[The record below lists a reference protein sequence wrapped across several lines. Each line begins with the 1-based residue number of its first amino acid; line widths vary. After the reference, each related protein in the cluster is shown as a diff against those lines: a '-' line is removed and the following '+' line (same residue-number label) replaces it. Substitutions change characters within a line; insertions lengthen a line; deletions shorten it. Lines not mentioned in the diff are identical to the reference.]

1 MLVENLMKVSLL
13 GSEWVMWLM
22 IGLSVLSFGVM
33 AERWLYFNKRGKGV
47 DTLRDELVTLVA
59 SGNLDGADTLLSRSK
74 TVEAQVIRPA
84 LSAFPR
90 GAASLADAIESQF
103 IRVRRELDRGLN
115 VLGTIGSN
123 APFIGLFGTVI
134 GVIMAFAHLGE
145 GQDDAAMAKV
155 MYAIAEALVATA
167 VGLFVAIPAVI
178 GYNSFQKKVNEI
190 EDSVGSISKELSSLI
205 QPPTPLSLTPANSVV
220 AASNGVDRANHAEK
234 RAAAV
239 A

>member
-1 MLVENLMKVSLL
+1 MLVENLMKISLL

-22 IGLSVLSFGVM
+22 IGLSILSFGVI
-33 AERWLYFNKRGKGV
+33 AERWFYFNKRGKGV
-47 DTLRDELVTLVA
+47 DQLRDELVSLVA
-59 SGNLDGADTLLSRSK
+59 AGDLGGADSLLATSN

-84 LSAFPR
+84 LSALPR
-90 GAASLADAIESQF
+90 GAASLSDAIESQF
-103 IRVRRELDRGLN
+103 GRVRKELERGLN

-134 GVIMAFAHLGE
+134 GVIMAFSHLGE
-145 GQDDAAMAKV
+145 GQDGAAMSKV
-155 MYAIAEALVATA
+155 MGAIAEALVATA

-190 EDSVGSISKELSSLI
+190 EDNVGSISKELSSLI
-205 QPPTPLSLTPANSVV
+205 QPPTPLTLSPPNSVG
-220 AASNGVDRANHAEK
+220 AAPAGVERSPLAEK